1 MLPTSETQLAAPP
14 VSQPVQDKTIDVIKI
29 EDEPEDVIRPCTDS
43 TRSSDVELNTED
55 ETDDYAYA
63 DIDENEIDEHSEVR
77 GLFGLKKKRRV
88 SSSVFQGQ
96 KKQRENVIRCKIYR
110 DKKKQEQLDGERQL
124 EKLLGIN

>member
-1 MLPTSETQLAAPP
+1 MMLATVVTLGWNSSLSLASVHSQRSPGMLPTSETQLAAPP

-77 GLFGLKKKRRV
+77 
-88 SSSVFQGQ
+88 VFL
-96 KKQRENVIRCKIYR
+96 ENW
-110 DKKKQEQLDGERQL
+110 LD
-124 EKLLGIN
+124 

>member
-1 MLPTSETQLAAPP
+1 MLPTSETRLAAPP

-77 GLFGLKKKRRV
+77 
-88 SSSVFQGQ
+88 VFL
-96 KKQRENVIRCKIYR
+96 EN
-110 DKKKQEQLDGERQL
+110 
-124 EKLLGIN
+124 